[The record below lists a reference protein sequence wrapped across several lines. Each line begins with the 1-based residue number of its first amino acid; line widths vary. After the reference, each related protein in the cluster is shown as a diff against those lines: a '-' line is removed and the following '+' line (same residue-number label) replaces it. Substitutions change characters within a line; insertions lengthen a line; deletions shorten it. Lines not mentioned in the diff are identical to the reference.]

1 MMGFERE
8 ASTDSILHIHGIR
21 EFGKD
26 DNLVDCTHTIHKN
39 LQTLLKM
46 VHPEFAVLNDFPSF
60 VGRTVPQCAR
70 GDYLEPRFALAGADF
85 VAVDKV
91 VTPLLGSIRRMSV
104 ISDSRGTRWIWD
116 EGSLHNHHRRNTHG
130 RSVYS
135 NQTAPVC

>member
-104 ISDSRGTRWIWD
+104 I
-116 EGSLHNHHRRNTHG
+116 
-130 RSVYS
+130 
-135 NQTAPVC
+135 